1 MRVHQLAITALGPFA
16 ARVDVDLDD
25 VGRDGLFL
33 LWGPTGAGKT
43 TLLDAVV
50 FALYGTVPG
59 ARGEEKRLRSD
70 HAADDV
76 RTEVELELTL
86 GGERLRV
93 TRRPEQQ
100 RPKRRGEGWTTEQ
113 ARLTLQRW
121 TGELWEPV
129 STRIDEG
136 SEYLR
141 TRLGLSAEQF
151 CQVVLLPQGDF
162 ARFLRAEPEDRGRL
176 LRTLFDVGRFAR
188 VEDWL
193 VDRRSA
199 ARDELDR
206 IRARTGTL
214 VSLVAQAA
222 DVTVPEEFAPE
233 LVGAAPGSPVTAWVR
248 RVRADAADAAAR
260 AGAAADAAGER
271 ARMHEAELVA
281 ARSQEECHARR
292 DRALAD
298 LDRLEA
304 ASPALEPLRARLD
317 AARRAEPVRDVLEA
331 AGRAAL
337 EAEEAA
343 TALDAAHRAWV
354 TVATGREAD
363 ALLARTLRDEAAALR
378 ALLPEVE
385 RADRLARD
393 LAAGERAVGK
403 LAARCLAAE
412 EAMVGWPARL
422 LAHEA
427 SVDAAASA
435 AARLPG
441 LTAAVEHRRTAL
453 DAARRTLALETELTA
468 RAAAAGAAREAWLD
482 AREHWND
489 LRTLRLDGMAA
500 ELAAALSDGS
510 ACAVCGSLEHPAP
523 ARPGGPL
530 VTRDEEEAARVAA
543 EGAELRWTTA
553 RDAGAE
559 TEREL
564 AAARAQAGTEPL
576 ADQEAELAGLVTD
589 ERAARSLA
597 GALGGARAELDRLRG
612 EREAA
617 SAALAADREEAGRQ
631 EAAVAAIRTALA
643 EVTSQLAGAR
653 GDDPDLPA
661 RIARLTAEA
670 ACCEEQVE
678 AAAADARARVAE
690 QAALAVATARVEA
703 AGFPDLDAAA
713 GALLP
718 AGRAAEL
725 ARQVEE
731 HDRARA
737 VAAGVLAEPQ
747 LADLGPRP
755 DLATLTDACR
765 TATAERESAVAVLE
779 QARGRVTRLD
789 ELAGELT
796 GVEVELDGQRALT
809 EQVTALA
816 DLATGRGANRLKMR
830 LQSFVL
836 AARLEQVS
844 EVASRRLQDMSGGRY
859 TFLHSDAQGRHGARG
874 GLGLEV
880 LDEYTGTRRPTK
892 TLSGGE
898 SFMASLALA
907 LGLADVVTAE
917 SGGVQIDSLF
927 VDEGFGTLD
936 PQALDAV
943 MNVLDE
949 LRRGGRTVGVISH
962 VEELRTRITSRLE
975 VVPGRNGSR
984 LAG

>member
-1 MRVHQLAITALGPFA
+1 MRVHQLALTAFGPFA
-16 ARVDVDLDD
+16 TRVDVDLDD

-70 HAADDV
+70 HAGDDV

-100 RPKRRGEGWTTEQ
+100 RPKRRGEGFTTEQ
-113 ARLTLQRW
+113 ARLILQRW

-141 TRLGLSAEQF
+141 TRLGLSVEQF

-193 VDRRSA
+193 VAQRTA
-199 ARDELDR
+199 AREELDR

-222 DVTVPEEFAPE
+222 EVTVPEEFAPE
-233 LVGAAPGSPVTAWVR
+233 LVGAAPGSPVTSWVR
-248 RVRADAADAAAR
+248 RVRAEAADAAAR
-260 AGAAADAAGER
+260 AEATAEGAGER
-271 ARMHEAELVA
+271 ARTREAALVE
-281 ARSQEECHARR
+281 ARSLEERHARR
-292 DRALAD
+292 ERAHAELT
-298 LDRLEA
+298 RLEA
-304 ASPALEPLRARLD
+304 AAPALEPVRAQLD

-337 EAEEAA
+337 EAEQASAA
-343 TALDAAHRAWV
+343 LAAARGAWAE
-354 TVATGREAD
+354 VAAGREAD

-378 ALLPEVE
+378 ALLPEVA
-385 RADRLARD
+385 RAERLARD
-393 LAAGERAVGK
+393 VAAGERAAGE
-403 LAARCLAAE
+403 LAARCAAAE
-412 EAMVGWPARL
+412 DAMAGWPARL
-422 LAHEA
+422 LAQEG

-441 LTAAVEHRRTAL
+441 LAAAVAHRRTAL
-453 DAARRTLALETELTA
+453 EAARRAGALVTELA
-468 RAAAAGAAREAWLD
+468 GRRAAADTARVSWLD
-482 AREHWND
+482 ARERWND
-489 LRTLRLDGMAA
+489 LRTRRLDGMAA
-500 ELAAALSDGS
+500 ELAAALTAGS

-523 ARPGGPL
+523 AQAGGPL
-530 VTRDEEEAARVAA
+530 VTRDEEEAARLAA
-543 EGAELRWTTA
+543 ERAEIRWTGA
-553 RDAGAE
+553 RDACAD

-564 AAARAQAGTEPL
+564 AACRAQAGTEPL
-576 ADQEAELAGLVTD
+576 ADQEADLAGLVAD
-589 ERAARSLA
+589 HRVAQSLADGLDAARAVL
-597 GALGGARAELDRLRG
+597 ERLRAQR
-612 EREAA
+612 ERE
-617 SAALAADREEAGRQ
+617 SAALAADREETGRQ
-631 EAAVAAIRTALA
+631 GAALAAVRSTLA
-643 EVTSQLAGAR
+643 DVTGQLAAAC

-670 ACCEEQVE
+670 ARCEAQVE
-678 AAAADARARVAE
+678 AAAADARARLAE
-690 QAALAVATARVEA
+690 QGALAVATARVEA

-718 AGRAAEL
+718 DGRAAEL

-737 VAAGVLAEPQ
+737 VVAGVLAEPQ
-747 LADLGPRP
+747 LADLGARP
-755 DLATLTDACR
+755 DLAALADACR
-765 TATAERESAVAVLE
+765 AATSERESAVAVLE
-779 QARGRVTRLD
+779 HARRRVTRLD

-796 GVEVELDGQRALT
+796 GVEVELDGQRALS
-809 EQVTALA
+809 ERVTALA

>member
-1 MRVHQLAITALGPFA
+1 MRVHQLALTAFGPFA

-76 RTEVELELTL
+76 RTEVELELSL

-121 TGELWEPV
+121 TGDGWEPV

-141 TRLGLSAEQF
+141 GRLGLSAEQF

-188 VEDWL
+188 AEDWL
-193 VDRRSA
+193 AAERASA
-199 ARDELDR
+199 REDLDR
-206 IRARTGTL
+206 IRTRTGTL

-222 DVTVPEEFAPE
+222 ETTVPEEFAPE

-248 RVRADAADAAAR
+248 RVRAEAADAAAR
-260 AGAAADAAGER
+260 AVAVADAAGDR
-271 ARMHEAELVA
+271 ARAAEAAFAA
-281 ARSQEECHARR
+281 ARAEEECHARR
-292 DRALAD
+292 DRAREELS
-298 LDRLEA
+298 RLEA
-304 ASPALEPLRARLD
+304 AAAELEPLRAALD
-317 AARRAEPVRDVLEA
+317 GGRRAEPVRDVLEA
-331 AGRAAL
+331 AGRAAR
-337 EAEEAA
+337 EAEGASARLAA
-343 TALDAAHRAWV
+343 ARAAW
-354 TVATGREAD
+354 TEVAAGRDAD
-363 ALLARTLRDEAAALR
+363 ADLARGLRDEIAALR
-378 ALLPEVE
+378 AMLPAVE
-385 RADRLARD
+385 RAGRLERELTAGGKALAR
-393 LAAGERAVGK
+393 LE
-403 LAARCLAAE
+403 ARCAAAE
-412 EAMVGWPARL
+412 QAMAGWPARL
-422 LAHEA
+422 QEHQD
-427 SVDAAASA
+427 SVDRAGEA
-435 AARLPG
+435 AARLAG
-441 LTAAVEHRRTAL
+441 LSAAVEHRRTAL
-453 DAARRTLALETELTA
+453 VAA
-468 RAAAAGAAREAWLD
+468 RAARALEEAVAGQRTDADLARGSWLD
-482 AREHWND
+482 ARERWND
-489 LRTLRLDGMAA
+489 LRAQRLDGMAA
-500 ELAAALSDGS
+500 ELAAGLADGS
-510 ACAVCGSLEHPAP
+510 GCPVCGSVEHPSP
-523 ARPGGPL
+523 ARPVGAV
-530 VTRDEEEAARVAA
+530 VTREDEDAARAAA
-543 EGAELRWTTA
+543 EQAEVRWTGA
-553 RDAGAE
+553 RERCAE
-559 TEREL
+559 TERDLAALRARAGADPVDAQEAELAALSADRGAARAAADGL
-564 AAARAQAGTEPL
+564 AAARA
-576 ADQEAELAGLVTD
+576 
-589 ERAARSLA
+589 
-597 GALGGARAELDRLRG
+597 ALDGARAR
-612 EREAA
+612 REAEA
-617 SAALAADREEAGRQ
+617 AALAADRAELGRQ
-631 EAAVAAIRTALA
+631 EGLRAAAVTALA
-643 EVTSQLAGAR
+643 DVTAELAGAC
-653 GDDPDLPA
+653 GDDADLPS
-661 RIARLTAEA
+661 RIGRLTTEAER
-670 ACCEEQVE
+670 CEAHVE
-678 AAAADARARVAE
+678 AAAVDGRARAGE
-690 QAALAVATARVEA
+690 EAAAAVAQARVQS
-703 AGFPDLDAAA
+703 AGFADLGAAA
-713 GALLP
+713 AALLP
-718 AGRAAEL
+718 PGRAEEL
-725 ARQVEE
+725 AHRLRE
-731 HDRARA
+731 HDRDHA
-737 VAAGVLAEPQ
+737 VVTGVLAEPQ

-755 DLATLTDACR
+755 DLAALGEACR
-765 TATAERESAVAVLE
+765 AATAGRESAVADLE
-779 QARGRVTRLD
+779 HARRRVTRLD
-789 ELAGELT
+789 QLAGELT
-796 GVEVELDGQRALT
+796 AAEVELDEQRALT
-809 EQVTALA
+809 ERVTALA

-844 EVASRRLQDMSGGRY
+844 EAASRRLQEMSRGRY

-943 MNVLDE
+943 MDVLDE

-975 VVPGRNGSR
+975 VVPGRSGSR

>member
-1 MRVHQLAITALGPFA
+1 MRVHQLALTAFGPFA
-16 ARVDVDLDD
+16 SRVDVDLDD

-70 HAADDV
+70 HAPADV
-76 RTEVELELTL
+76 LTEVELELTL
-86 GGERLRV
+86 GAERLRV
-93 TRRPEQQ
+93 IRRPEQQ
-100 RPKRRGEGWTTEQ
+100 RPKRRGEGYTTEQ

-121 TGELWEPV
+121 AGDTWEPV

-162 ARFLRAEPEDRGRL
+162 ARFLRAEPEDRARL

-193 VDRRSA
+193 AGERTV
-199 ARDELDR
+199 ARERLER
-206 IRARTGTL
+206 IRARAGTL
-214 VSLVAQAA
+214 VSLVAQVA

-233 LVGAAPGSPVTAWVR
+233 LVGAAAGSPVTAWVR
-248 RVRADAADAAAR
+248 RIRTGAADAAAR
-260 AGAAADAAGER
+260 ATTAAEAAGER
-271 ARMHEAELVA
+271 ARAAESALAA
-281 ARSQEECHARR
+281 ARSEEECHARLE
-292 DRALAD
+292 RARAELA
-298 LDRLEA
+298 RLEA
-304 ASPALEPLRARLD
+304 VGPELQPVRVVLD

-337 EAEEAA
+337 EVERAT
-343 TALDAAHRAWV
+343 TALDAARAAWGAMAQGRSAD
-354 TVATGREAD
+354 VALSRA
-363 ALLARTLRDEAAALR
+363 LRDEAAALR
-378 ALLPEVE
+378 ARLPEVE
-385 RADRLARD
+385 SADRLAGQ
-393 LAAGERAVGK
+393 LTAGERAVEVLRTRCAGAE
-403 LAARCLAAE
+403 LAMA
-412 EAMVGWPARL
+412 GWPERL
-422 LAHEA
+422 QQREA
-427 SVDAAASA
+427 ALDSAVEA

-441 LTAAVEHRRTAL
+441 LDAVVAHRRV
-453 DAARRTLALETELTA
+453 ALEAA
-468 RAAAAGAAREAWLD
+468 RAATALEVALAGKRASADEARTAWLD

-489 LRTLRLDGMAA
+489 LRTQRLDGMAA
-500 ELAAALSDGS
+500 ELAAGLADGS
-510 ACAVCGSLEHPAP
+510 ACPVCGSAEHPSP
-523 ARPGGPL
+523 AVPGGPL
-530 VTRDEEEAARVAA
+530 VTREREDAARVSA
-543 EGAELRWTTA
+543 ERAEARWTAA
-553 RDAGAE
+553 RDSCEA
-559 TEREL
+559 TDREL
-564 AAARAQAGTEPL
+564 AARQAQAGAVPV
-576 ADQEAELAGLVTD
+576 AAQEAELAAAVAD
-589 ERAARSLA
+589 QRATQQLA
-597 GALGGARAELDRLRG
+597 ATLASAAAALDGARAQ
-612 EREAA
+612 REVE
-617 SAALAADREEAGRQ
+617 SAALAADREELGRQ
-631 EAAVAAIRTALA
+631 QASLTAVRSTLA
-643 EVTSQLAGAR
+643 EVTAQLAAAR
-653 GDDPDLPA
+653 GDDADLPA
-661 RIARLTAEA
+661 RIARLTGEA
-670 ACCEEQVE
+670 QRCEAQVE
-678 AAAADARARVAE
+678 AAADDARARLAE
-690 QAALAVATARVEA
+690 EAALAVARARVES
-703 AGFPDLDAAA
+703 AGFADLDAAA

-718 AGRAAEL
+718 VGQADEL
-725 ARQVEE
+725 DRRLRE
-731 HDRARA
+731 HDRALA
-737 VAAGVLAEPQ
+737 VVAAVLGEPELAE
-747 LADLGPRP
+747 LGPRP
-755 DLATLTDACR
+755 DLEAREDDCR
-765 TATAERESAVAVLE
+765 SATAGREAAVTALE
-779 QARGRVTRLD
+779 QARRRVAGLD
-789 ELAGELT
+789 ELSGELT
-796 GVEVELDGQRALT
+796 AVEVQLDEQRALT

-816 DLATGRGANRLKMR
+816 DLATGRGANRLRMR

-962 VEELRTRITSRLE
+962 VEELRTRITSRLS